1 MVLRRLQVVFWGC
14 SGLLLQGC
22 WFSVNA
28 RSANYEAVTRNIENV
43 LFLNENSGLELRI
56 SGCLLRSLRSVS
68 ISFARTRMKKPN
80 IKTMLGR
87 EENSE
92 RISFLTLAERQSRCP
107 SLARKSCRRS

>member
-1 MVLRRLQVVFWGC
+1 M
-14 SGLLLQGC
+14 
-22 WFSVNA
+22 NA
-28 RSANYEAVTRNIENV
+28 RSANYEAVTRDIENV